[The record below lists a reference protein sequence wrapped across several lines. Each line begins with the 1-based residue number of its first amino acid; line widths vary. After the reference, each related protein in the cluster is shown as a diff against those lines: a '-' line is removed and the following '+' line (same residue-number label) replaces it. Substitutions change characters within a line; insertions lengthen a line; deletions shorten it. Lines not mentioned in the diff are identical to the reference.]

1 MGSKGSNHPPIYYN
15 VLLPLLYFC
24 YNMTMK
30 TDFYVDYKNSP
41 FLETGKITPETFPN
55 RLNWRCEILLARNRA
70 AIAGKR
76 VLDLASH
83 DGVFSYACLQ
93 LGASHVTGVEGRES
107 LIKSAIGNLT
117 ALGCPPERFA
127 FIQGDVFDYL
137 KGVKAGEFDTIL
149 CFGIIYHTI
158 RQTELLTEV
167 KRIRPDFLILDT
179 FLQRGYFVNPYFFSF
194 PNLLKLISRVRP
206 RHFRRMSKSMG
217 DAKNVLS
224 YEPVGPASFARESP
238 CLVLRPEI
246 DVREWGTMESFKL
259 GAWPTQAFLEL
270 MFRSHGFSLERLKWD
285 KKEIKDWTA
294 IGDYKDGRRASYLA
308 RPLD

>member
-1 MGSKGSNHPPIYYN
+1 
-15 VLLPLLYFC
+15 V
-24 YNMTMK
+24 K
-30 TDFYVDYKNSP
+30 TGFQINYEHSP
-41 FLETGKITPETFPN
+41 FLETGKITAETSPN

-83 DGVFSYACLQ
+83 DGVFSYACLK

-107 LIKSAIGNLT
+107 LIKSAADNLI
-117 ALGCPPERFA
+117 ALGCSPEQFN
-127 FIQGDVFDYL
+127 FVQGDVFDYL
-137 KGVKAGEFDTIL
+137 KEVKAGEFNTIL

-158 RQTELLTEV
+158 RQTELLTEA

-179 FLQRGYFVNPYFFSF
+179 FLQRGYFFNPHLFSF
-194 PNLLKLISRVRP
+194 SNLLKLISRVRP
-206 RHFRRMSKSMG
+206 RHFRRISKSMG
-217 DAKNVLS
+217 DARNVLS
-224 YEPVGPASFARESP
+224 YEPVSPMTISRQIP

-246 DVREWGTMESFKL
+246 DVREWGTIAPLEL
-259 GAWPTQAFLEL
+259 GAWPTHAFLEL
-270 MFRSHGFSLERLKWD
+270 MFRSHGFNLERLKWD

-308 RPLD
+308 RPLG